1 LTGPSPLTSL
11 HFRNERILNA
21 LTPISIDLPAP
32 EDISKCVH
40 CGLCLQHCPTYL
52 LTGDENE
59 SPRGRLH
66 LIGALNEGRIESNEA
81 YSRHINLCLV
91 CRACENVC
99 PSGVPFGR
107 IMERARAQ
115 LVERSTTRGAPQATG
130 FERLLRWLVFRYLLP
145 SPRRLRLLAGL
156 LRHYQ
161 RSGAQ
166 RLFRASPLPRLLPSR
181 LERAEA
187 QLPRLPDRFFRPRAE
202 VFPAEGPRRHRVGL
216 FNGCVMPYMYPEVHA
231 ATMRVLR
238 RNGCEVVVPAEQ
250 VCCGAV
256 NVHSGEREI
265 AREMARRNVRVFL
278 GAGVQAVIVNSAGC
292 GSTLKEYGEL
302 LAHDRSASQAASE
315 LAGPEPDGLEPGGPE
330 PAEGFSLLV
339 KDVNE
344 FLASI
349 ELERPARQVRRR
361 VTLQDSC
368 HLVHAQRIKAAPRQ
382 LLALVPGL
390 ELIEMAHPDLCCG
403 SAGIYNITQ
412 PGMSAELLESKMS
425 DIQATWAETIATA
438 NPGCLLQLEQ
448 GVRQSGMRAEV
459 VHVVQLLDAAY
470 GAVSA
475 PHVER

>member
-1 LTGPSPLTSL
+1 
-11 HFRNERILNA
+11 
-21 LTPISIDLPAP
+21 
-32 EDISKCVH
+32 VH

-66 LIGALNEGRIESNEA
+66 LIGALNEGRIESNEV

-115 LVERSTTRGAPQATG
+115 LVERRTKADAPRAAATG
-130 FERLLRWLVFRYLLP
+130 LERMLRWLVFRYLLP
-145 SPRRLRLLAGL
+145 SSRRLRLMAGL

-166 RLFRASPLPRLLPSR
+166 QLFRASPLPRLLPSR

-187 QLPRLPDRFFRPRAE
+187 QLPRLPDRFFRPRVE
-202 VFPAEGPRRHRVGL
+202 VFPAEGPRRQRVGL
-216 FNGCVMPYMYPEVHA
+216 FTGCVMPYMYPEVHA
-231 ATMRVLR
+231 ATLRVLR

-250 VCCGAV
+250 VCCGAL
-256 NVHSGEREI
+256 NVHSGEREM
-265 AREMARRNVRVFL
+265 AREMARRNVQVFL
-278 GAGVQAVIVNSAGC
+278 GAGLEAVIVNSAGC

-302 LAHDRSASQAASE
+302 LAHDRRASQAASE
-315 LAGPEPDGLEPGGPE
+315 LAGTEPAGPE

-349 ELERPARQVRRR
+349 ELERPTRQVRRR

-412 PGMSAELLESKMS
+412 PGMSAELLESKMT
-425 DIQATWAETIATA
+425 DIEATGAETIVTA

-448 GVRQSGMRAEV
+448 GVRQSGMHAEV

-470 GAVSA
+470 GALS
-475 PHVER
+475 PEHVEG